1 MDTTRTSLRGVAEWV
16 VAAGILVALL
26 AAGSVALREFRSV
39 GAVTPVSDREAVAQ
53 VPTAAVPARA
63 VSVPV
68 LLLPDFLEIR
78 VGDAAGAVMQRLARF
93 ATPAPPSS
101 EQGPNGERQTRI
113 LEYAGVRFVLVL
125 EPFEQDT
132 EPRVAAIYLP

>member
-1 MDTTRTSLRGVAEWV
+1 MDATRTSLRGVAEWV
-16 VAAGILVALL
+16 AAAGILFGVI

-39 GAVTPVSDREAVAQ
+39 AAVTPVSAREAAAQ
-53 VPTAAVPARA
+53 VPTAGVPDRA

-78 VGDAAGAVMQRLARF
+78 VGDAAVGLMQRLSRF
-93 ATPAPPSS
+93 ATPALPAS
-101 EQGPNGERQTRI
+101 EQGPNGERQTRT
-113 LEYAGVRFVLVL
+113 LEYAGIRFVLVL
-125 EPFEQDT
+125 EPFERDA